1 MLCQRS
7 FGVRGSRLCM
17 EDLEGSSRMMR
28 FIIIFSSRGVNQ
40 PALPRKKLA
49 VEVGL
54 EGIKM

>member
-1 MLCQRS
+1 
-7 FGVRGSRLCM
+7 VRGSRLCM